1 MQTTAILMSS
11 RQHGWRFERL
21 RPTFK
26 KWVRINHPP
35 MLRSPLVKLHPN
47 SNKILY
53 VCNGKISP
61 KGCAL
66 YEKTAKH
73 FLKKGDLVETPV
85 LAFVKGGSHVLL
97 ETLSMDDVEQ
107 LEKLIPEIRNAFK
120 GKFTF
125 DNVCNPAVLSI
136 LLFVNPPFS

>member
-1 MQTTAILMSS
+1 M
-11 RQHGWRFERL
+11 
-21 RPTFK
+21 
-26 KWVRINHPP
+26 
-35 MLRSPLVKLHPN
+35 KLHPN

-61 KGCAL
+61 KCCAL

-120 GKFTF
+120 EAENHNHGIEGTEHREINYK
-125 DNVCNPAVLSI
+125 I
-136 LLFVNPPFS
+136 